1 MKQNSNNTIYS
12 YPVLCVEN
20 STSVMQQ
27 NNTLHKCRN
36 TLCSLC
42 AIIQWRVLFCSV
54 IYLFFL
60 SVHNNCYAQEAGL
73 LTVIQNNAPSE
84 LDDIVF
90 EGNLFFNSSQL
101 SETISLRPSN
111 SSPGL
116 TFFSRLRDESLKNP
130 YAPKAFT
137 DHLLKV
143 VKSYQESEIR
153 YYNPTTAEGDSAT
166 LLELYNQYGFH
177 NAKIKYSFDKDTIT
191 RNNTLRFII
200 DEGKRSTIDTVVYL
214 GLHRLPKDLQEKI
227 TQLRTVHHNDPFD
240 EAKVKSDIDKVVGT
254 LSNSGYYTVG
264 YDSILPTVTQFSH
277 RSADSITIHFV
288 IGNRLKIGTITIEN
302 DLRGQPAVAGDLV
315 MKMLEIQK
323 GDLYSRNAIQNSLNN
338 LLQLGLFERPSI
350 DTVGLGKLG
359 NDSTIPLRIFLP
371 HRQARELSFSPFA
384 NRTVVDNF
392 FNFGVEGSFLHR
404 NFGGAAQS
412 FNIFLRYFF
421 QDFHIQIPGRFF
433 SWLNSEIQGGI
444 NFSQPILFSIDR
456 ARIGASAQLIYS
468 DRDVRM
474 VLSDEFTSPAMRLRS
489 ASLRLA
495 FPIQLPKH
503 TFFNAGYFDIFT
515 DASSISGY
523 QEATEALGTQ
533 LGEALS
539 ASIDNEERTNQILA
553 LLSRY
558 SSEQIPFIFINNIE
572 DKRIPLTAFIL
583 GTGISGDDRDNIF
596 SPTKGY
602 LATLSAEFALS
613 SIFGI
618 DISST
623 FTRLQFLWTTYSTIG
638 KEKVFATKVRAGHIF
653 LSDPQNDYVPFER
666 HFFAGGSNSVRAY
679 PARALYDPVSAFTG
693 DNSENAN
700 LSIIGNRT
708 IIEGSFEL
716 RWGFGKPS
724 WTNDFIGEQIDRSG
738 IGFFLDWGNAYN
750 RFYTD
755 DTVGVSLSSLL
766 KGIAVGIGTGYRFE
780 TPVGPF
786 RVDFAIPL
794 YDPLSPDREFITSRA
809 PFDEI
814 QIHIA
819 LGHAF

>member
-1 MKQNSNNTIYS
+1 MYS
-12 YPVLCVEN
+12 F
-20 STSVMQQ
+20 
-27 NNTLHKCRN
+27 
-36 TLCSLC
+36 C
-42 AIIQWRVLFCSV
+42 AVVRWRVLFCAV
-54 IYLFFL
+54 TCIL
-60 SVHNNCYAQEAGL
+60 VHMAYNNSYAQEAGL
-73 LTVIQNNAPSE
+73 LSETQNNAPSE
-84 LDDIVF
+84 LDDIIF

-101 SETISLRPSN
+101 AETISLRPSN

-116 TFFSRLRDESLKNP
+116 TFFSRLRNESLKNP
-130 YAPKAFT
+130 YAPKEFT

-153 YYNPTTAEGDSAT
+153 YYNPATAEGDSAT

-177 NAKIKYSFDKDTIT
+177 NAKIKYLFGKDTLT
-191 RNNTLRFII
+191 QNNTLRFII
-200 DEGKRSTIDTVVYL
+200 DEGTRNTIDTVVYL
-214 GLHRLPKDLQEKI
+214 GLQRLSKELQEKI
-227 TQLRTVHHNDPFD
+227 TLLRTVHHNDPFD
-240 EAKVKSDIDKVVGT
+240 EAKVKGDIDKVVNT
-254 LSNSGYYTVG
+254 LSNAGYYTVG
-264 YDSILPTVTQFSH
+264 YDSILPTVTQFTH
-277 RSADSITIHFV
+277 RATDSITIHFV
-288 IGNRLKIGTITIEN
+288 IGNRLKIGTILIEN

-315 MKMLEIQK
+315 MKMLEIQT
-323 GDLYSRNAIQNSLNN
+323 GDIYSRNAIQNSLNN

-371 HRQARELSFSPFA
+371 HRQARELSVSPFA

-421 QDFHIQIPGRFF
+421 QDFQLQIPGRFF
-433 SWLNSEIQGGI
+433 NWLNSEIQGGV

-495 FPIQLPKH
+495 FPIQLPKY

-523 QEATEALGTQ
+523 EEATTSLGEQ
-533 LGEALS
+533 LGVALS
-539 ASIDNEERTNQILA
+539 SSETDERFNQVLA
-553 LLSRY
+553 LLNRY
-558 SSEQIPFIFINNIE
+558 SSEQIPFSFINNVE
-572 DKRIPLTAFIL
+572 DKKIPLTAFIL
-583 GTGISGDDRDNIF
+583 GAGISGDDRDNIF
-596 SPTKGY
+596 SPSKGY
-602 LATLSAEFALS
+602 LATLSTEFALS

-618 DISST
+618 NISST

-638 KEKVFATKVRAGHIF
+638 REKVFATKVRAGHIF

-693 DNSENAN
+693 DNSDNVN

-724 WTNDFIGEQIDRSG
+724 WANDFIGDQIDRSG
-738 IGFFLDWGNAYN
+738 MGFFLDWGNAYN
-750 RFYTD
+750 RFYSS
-755 DTVGVSLSSLL
+755 DTNEVSISTVL
-766 KGIAVGIGTGYRFE
+766 KGIAVGIGVGYRYD

-786 RVDFAIPL
+786 RVDFAVPV
-794 YDPLSPDREFITSRA
+794 YDPLSLDREFITRRA
-809 PFDEI
+809 PLDAI